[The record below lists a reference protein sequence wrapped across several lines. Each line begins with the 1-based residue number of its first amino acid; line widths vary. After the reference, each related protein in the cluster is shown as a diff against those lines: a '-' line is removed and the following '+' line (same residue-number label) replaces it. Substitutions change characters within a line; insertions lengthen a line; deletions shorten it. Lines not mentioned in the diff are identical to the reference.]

1 MNIENLLFFVPLAIG
16 ISWLFYL
23 IFRANLATQPL
34 GRIISY
40 FLGVVIIALTVGWLI
55 DNVLPLWFNERIQ
68 NTRTS
73 VEWQQFVG
81 TSSALI
87 DSSFTGDE
95 ATQPLVAQPTP
106 PPLIQVPQQNPSNG
120 GNLAD
125 PRSSSNTPQDNGNL
139 LSPTTHIVVAG
150 DTLLGLA
157 RQYDVTLEALRQ
169 ANNLYT
175 DLIYVG
181 QELII
186 PARPSQK

>member
-1 MNIENLLFFVPLAIG
+1 MNVQNLLYFIPLAIG

-55 DNVLPLWFNERIQ
+55 DNVLPLWFNDRIQ

-81 TSSALI
+81 TSTNLI
-87 DSSFTGDE
+87 DNSFSGVPG
-95 ATQPLVAQPTP
+95 TQPIVAQPTQ
-106 PPLIQVPQQNPSNG
+106 PPLIQVPQGSAAPP
-120 GNLAD
+120 NLAD
-125 PRSSSNTPQDNGNL
+125 PQPSSQSNLIAP
-139 LSPTTHIVVAG
+139 STHLVVSG
-150 DTLLGLA
+150 DTLLAIA
-157 RQYDVTLEALRQ
+157 RDYGVSLDAVRQ

-186 PARPSQK
+186 PARPQN

>member
-1 MNIENLLFFVPLAIG
+1 MNVENLLYFVPLAIG

-40 FLGVVIIALTVGWLI
+40 FLGVIIIALTVGWLI
-55 DNVLPLWFNERIQ
+55 DNILPLWFNERIQ

-73 VEWQQFVG
+73 VEWRQFVG
-81 TSSALI
+81 TSSGLI
-87 DSSFTGDE
+87 DESFNGDP
-95 ATQPLVAQPTP
+95 AGAQPIIAQPTQS
-106 PPLIQVPQQNPSNG
+106 PLIQVPQATPIPGMS
-120 GNLAD
+120 AD
-125 PRSSSNTPQDNGNL
+125 PAPQGQPSQSNL
-139 LSPTTHIVVAG
+139 LAPTTHVIVPG

-157 RQYDVTLEALRQ
+157 KQYGVTLEALRQ

-186 PARPSQK
+186 PARPQN